1 VELIWVIIFGILG
14 IFGAALSKQLTDEI
28 KAWTPW
34 IIERLI
40 RAAVAKLP
48 ERERDRLHEEWHSD
62 IQDTPGELGRLVVA
76 VGFLFAALKISH
88 DIGNESRRSNLFY
101 ETTKRVLDTATGA
114 SMLIVVLPLLFLLW
128 CAIRSD
134 SPGPAFVFDDRV
146 GKDGKLIRIPRFR
159 TRSREVTLERKLNSA
174 LLKNFTRVGRAMR
187 ALSLDTLPYIISV
200 LRGDLS
206 LVGPMAKSPQ
216 YMRFLCE
223 KFPDYQ
229 ETIGFKPGIT
239 GWSQVHFAYHG
250 LDEANFLSDTVIAKM
265 VEYDLYYIK
274 NRNFRMDVSI
284 VAWTLWIGLMRP
296 EKQLS

>member
-1 VELIWVIIFGILG
+1 LPVRGSPEEPE
-14 IFGAALSKQLTDEI
+14 S
-28 KAWTPW
+28 
-34 IIERLI
+34 ER
-40 RAAVAKLP
+40 
-48 ERERDRLHEEWHSD
+48 
-62 IQDTPGELGRLVVA
+62 Q
-76 VGFLFAALKISH
+76 
-88 DIGNESRRSNLFY
+88 
-101 ETTKRVLDTATGA
+101 TA
-114 SMLIVVLPLLFLLW
+114 
-128 CAIRSD
+128 
-134 SPGPAFVFDDRV
+134 
-146 GKDGKLIRIPRFR
+146 
-159 TRSREVTLERKLNSA
+159 A
-174 LLKNFTRVGRAMR
+174 LLKNFTRVGRVMR
-187 ALSLDTLPYIISV
+187 ALSLDTLPCIISV

-239 GWSQVHFAYHG
+239 GWSQAHFAYHG

-265 VEYDLYYIK
+265 IEYDLYYIK